1 MNISKL
7 DILKNSRLAMGL
19 ALFIIALTA
28 ASLISKEA
36 NRTVL
41 VWASTGELA
50 PGQIIAQSDLTPAS
64 VLLAQSAK
72 NYFSSSAQI
81 VGTTV
86 LTKISA
92 GDLIPVAAITNELDA
107 NNQRLVPLTIEISDL
122 PIALSRGDLIDIY
135 AIAKTNAKES
145 AIANEVDA
153 NNQRLVPLTIE
164 ISDLPIALSRGDVI
178 DIYAIAKTNAKESIA
193 PTLLASAVSVEQV
206 LERSNSGVVSVLV
219 ILENDQVIS
228 ALNYLSESRLIIV
241 RNR

>member
-50 PGQIIAQSDLTPAS
+50 PGQVIEQSDLTSTS

-72 NYFSSSAQI
+72 NYLSTSAQI
-81 VGTTV
+81 IGTTV

-92 GDLIPVAAITNELDA
+92 GDLIPVAAIASE
-107 NNQRLVPLTIEISDL
+107 VS
-122 PIALSRGDLIDIY
+122 
-135 AIAKTNAKES
+135 AK
-145 AIANEVDA
+145 
-153 NNQRLVPLTIE
+153 NQRLVPLTIE

-178 DIYAIAKTNAKESIA
+178 DIYAIAKTNAKESIS
-193 PTLLASAVSVEQV
+193 PTLLVSAVSVEQV

-219 ILENDQVIS
+219 ILENEQVIS
-228 ALNYLSESRLIIV
+228 TLNYLTDSRLILV

>member
-107 NNQRLVPLTIEISDL
+107 NNQRLVPLTTEISDL
-122 PIALSRGDLIDIY
+122 PIALSRGDL
-135 AIAKTNAKES
+135 
-145 AIANEVDA
+145 
-153 NNQRLVPLTIE
+153 
-164 ISDLPIALSRGDVI
+164 I

>member
-50 PGQIIAQSDLTPAS
+50 PGQVIEQSDLTSTS

-72 NYFSSSAQI
+72 NYLSTSAQI
-81 VGTTV
+81 IGTTV

-92 GDLIPVAAITNELDA
+92 DDLIPVAAIA
-107 NNQRLVPLTIEISDL
+107 S
-122 PIALSRGDLIDIY
+122 
-135 AIAKTNAKES
+135 
-145 AIANEVDA
+145 EVSA

-178 DIYAIAKTNAKESIA
+178 DIYAIAKTNAKESIP
-193 PTLLASAVSVEQV
+193 PTLLVSAISVEQV
-206 LERSNSGVVSVLV
+206 LERSNSGVISVLV
-219 ILENDQVIS
+219 ILENEQVIS
-228 ALNYLSESRLIIV
+228 TLNYLTDSRLILV

>member
-7 DILKNSRLAMGL
+7 DILKNSRLTMGL

-50 PGQIIAQSDLTPAS
+50 PGQIITESDLTPAS

-72 NYFSSSAQI
+72 NYLSSAAQI

-92 GDLIPVAAITNELDA
+92 GDLIPV
-107 NNQRLVPLTIEISDL
+107 S
-122 PIALSRGDLIDIY
+122 S
-135 AIAKTNAKES
+135 
-145 AIANEVDA
+145 IANEVDA
-153 NNQRLVPLTIE
+153 LNQRLVPLTIE

-178 DIYAIAKTNAKESIA
+178 DIYAIGKTNAKESIA
-193 PTLLASAVSVEQV
+193 PTMLATSVSVEQV

-228 ALNYLSESRLIIV
+228 ILNYLADSRIIIV

>member
-50 PGQIIAQSDLTPAS
+50 PGQVIEQSDLTSTS

-72 NYFSSSAQI
+72 NYLSTSAQI
-81 VGTTV
+81 IGTTV

-92 GDLIPVAAITNELDA
+92 GDLIPVAAIA
-107 NNQRLVPLTIEISDL
+107 S
-122 PIALSRGDLIDIY
+122 
-135 AIAKTNAKES
+135 
-145 AIANEVDA
+145 EVSA

-178 DIYAIAKTNAKESIA
+178 DIYAIAKTNAKESIS
-193 PTLLASAVSVEQV
+193 PTLLVSAVSVEQV

-219 ILENDQVIS
+219 ILENEQVIS
-228 ALNYLSESRLIIV
+228 TLNYLTDSRLILV
-241 RNR
+241 RIR

>member
-1 MNISKL
+1 MNTSKL
-7 DILKNSRLAMGL
+7 DILKNSRLATGL

-50 PGQIIAQSDLTPAS
+50 PGQVIEQSDLTSTS

-72 NYFSSSAQI
+72 NYLSTSAQI
-81 VGTTV
+81 IGTTV

-92 GDLIPVAAITNELDA
+92 GDLIPVAAIA
-107 NNQRLVPLTIEISDL
+107 S
-122 PIALSRGDLIDIY
+122 
-135 AIAKTNAKES
+135 
-145 AIANEVDA
+145 EVSA

-178 DIYAIAKTNAKESIA
+178 DIYAIAKTNAKESISPA
-193 PTLLASAVSVEQV
+193 LLVSAVSVEQV

-219 ILENDQVIS
+219 ILENKQVIS
-228 ALNYLSESRLIIV
+228 TLNYLTDSRLILV

>member
-50 PGQIIAQSDLTPAS
+50 PGQIIAQSDVTPAS

-72 NYFSSSAQI
+72 NYLSSSAQI

-92 GDLIPVAAITNELDA
+92 GDLIPVAAIANEVDA
-107 NNQRLVPLTIEISDL
+107 SNQRLVPL
-122 PIALSRGDLIDIY
+122 ALE
-135 AIAKTNAKES
+135 T
-145 AIANEVDA
+145 
-153 NNQRLVPLTIE
+153 
-164 ISDLPIALSRGDVI
+164 SDLPIALSRGDVI

>member
-19 ALFIIALTA
+19 ALFIIAVTA

-145 AIANEVDA
+145 
-153 NNQRLVPLTIE
+153 
-164 ISDLPIALSRGDVI
+164 
-178 DIYAIAKTNAKESIA
+178 IA

-228 ALNYLSESRLIIV
+228 ALNYLSDSRLIIV

>member
-36 NRTVL
+36 NRAVL

-50 PGQIIAQSDLTPAS
+50 PGQVIEQSDLTSTS

-72 NYFSSSAQI
+72 NYLSTSAQI
-81 VGTTV
+81 IGTTV

-92 GDLIPVAAITNELDA
+92 GDLIPVAAIA
-107 NNQRLVPLTIEISDL
+107 S
-122 PIALSRGDLIDIY
+122 
-135 AIAKTNAKES
+135 
-145 AIANEVDA
+145 EVSA

-178 DIYAIAKTNAKESIA
+178 DIYAIAKTNAKESIS
-193 PTLLASAVSVEQV
+193 PTLLVNEVSVEQV

-219 ILENDQVIS
+219 ILENEQVIS
-228 ALNYLSESRLIIV
+228 TLNYLTDSRLILV

>member
-50 PGQIIAQSDLTPAS
+50 PGQIIEQSDLTPAS

-72 NYFSSSAQI
+72 NYLSSSAQI

-92 GDLIPVAAITNELDA
+92 GDLIPVAAIANEADA
-107 NNQRLVPLTIEISDL
+107 NNQRLVPFTVDNSDL
-122 PIALSRGDLIDIY
+122 PIAL
-135 AIAKTNAKES
+135 T
-145 AIANEVDA
+145 
-153 NNQRLVPLTIE
+153 
-164 ISDLPIALSRGDVI
+164 RGDVI
-178 DIYAIAKTNAKESIA
+178 DIYAIAKSNAKESIS
-193 PTLLASAVSVEQV
+193 PTLLISAASVEQV

-228 ALNYLSESRLIIV
+228 TLNYLSDSRIIIV

>member
-50 PGQIIAQSDLTPAS
+50 PGQVIEQSDLTSTS

-72 NYFSSSAQI
+72 NYLSTSAQI
-81 VGTTV
+81 IGTTV

-92 GDLIPVAAITNELDA
+92 GDLIPVAAIA
-107 NNQRLVPLTIEISDL
+107 S
-122 PIALSRGDLIDIY
+122 
-135 AIAKTNAKES
+135 
-145 AIANEVDA
+145 EVSA

-178 DIYAIAKTNAKESIA
+178 DIYAIAKTNAKESISPA
-193 PTLLASAVSVEQV
+193 LLVSAVSVEQV

-219 ILENDQVIS
+219 ILENKQVIS
-228 ALNYLSESRLIIV
+228 TLNYLTDSRLILV

>member
-41 VWASTGELA
+41 VWASTGELV
-50 PGQIIAQSDLTPAS
+50 PGQVIEQSDLTSTS

-72 NYFSSSAQI
+72 NYLSTSAQI
-81 VGTTV
+81 IGTTV

-92 GDLIPVAAITNELDA
+92 GDLIPVAAIA
-107 NNQRLVPLTIEISDL
+107 S
-122 PIALSRGDLIDIY
+122 
-135 AIAKTNAKES
+135 
-145 AIANEVDA
+145 EVSA

-178 DIYAIAKTNAKESIA
+178 DIYAIAKTNAKESIS
-193 PTLLASAVSVEQV
+193 PTLLVSAVSVEQV

-219 ILENDQVIS
+219 ILENEQVIS
-228 ALNYLSESRLIIV
+228 TLNYLTDSRLILV

>member
-145 AIANEVDA
+145 
-153 NNQRLVPLTIE
+153 
-164 ISDLPIALSRGDVI
+164 
-178 DIYAIAKTNAKESIA
+178 IA

>member
-50 PGQIIAQSDLTPAS
+50 PGQVIEQSDLTSTS

-72 NYFSSSAQI
+72 NYLSTSAQI
-81 VGTTV
+81 IGTTV

-92 GDLIPVAAITNELDA
+92 GDLIPVAAI
-107 NNQRLVPLTIEISDL
+107 
-122 PIALSRGDLIDIY
+122 
-135 AIAKTNAKES
+135 
-145 AIANEVDA
+145 ANEVSA

-178 DIYAIAKTNAKESIA
+178 DIYAIAKTNAKESIS
-193 PTLLASAVSVEQV
+193 PSLLVSAVSVEQV

-219 ILENDQVIS
+219 ILENEQVIS
-228 ALNYLSESRLIIV
+228 TLNYLTDSRLILV

>member
-50 PGQIIAQSDLTPAS
+50 PGQVIEQSDLTATS
-64 VLLAQSAK
+64 VLLAQTAK
-72 NYFSSSAQI
+72 NYLSSSAQI
-81 VGTTV
+81 IGTTV
-86 LTKISA
+86 LNKISA
-92 GDLIPVAAITNELDA
+92 GDLIPVAAIA
-107 NNQRLVPLTIEISDL
+107 ND
-122 PIALSRGDLIDIY
+122 
-135 AIAKTNAKES
+135 
-145 AIANEVDA
+145 VDA

-178 DIYAIAKTNAKESIA
+178 DIYAIAKTNAKESIS
-193 PTLLASAVSVEQV
+193 PTLLVSAVSIEQV

-219 ILENDQVIS
+219 ILENEQVIS
-228 ALNYLSESRLIIV
+228 TLNYLTDSRLILV
-241 RNR
+241 RTR